1 MMERNTLLRIGAG
14 IILLALVITVIAV
27 CVTPEGVK
35 IQNEYEESMV
45 KADLESDYKTSIETE
60 TTLRSFKASYE
71 ADKITYMNN
80 KDSEIREDQELARAA
95 KTRANRTAATYNELL
110 EHSLLDHIKFP
121 EELEEKLEYIE

>member
-1 MMERNTLLRIGAG
+1 MERGTLLRIGAG

-35 IQNEYEESMV
+35 IQNEYEESMI

-71 ADKITYMNN
+71 ADKITYMSN
-80 KDSEIREDQELARAA
+80 KDSDSIIIIKRNSPLIR
-95 KTRANRTAATYNELL
+95 K
-110 EHSLLDHIKFP
+110 
-121 EELEEKLEYIE
+121 